1 MVDSQDSTVRSV
13 GVEEELWLADPSTR
27 QAAPGAGRVVR
38 HVSDV
43 VDRELF
49 RHQLEIQSDP
59 HHALDDVVADLR
71 ERRWAAVKA
80 AEDEGLA
87 VVASGVPVLPSPD
100 DVVTE
105 DDRYHDML
113 GRYGDVARAGGTC
126 GMHVHVGIASPE
138 EGVRVLDRIGPWL
151 PLVLAM
157 TTNSP
162 FAGGRDTGYQSWRSE
177 QWSRWPSA
185 GPAEAFGDLEG
196 YRGATEA
203 LVRAGAARDPHM
215 VYFDAR
221 LSDEQPTLE
230 VRVADVVTDVQD
242 AGLVAAV
249 CRGLVETA
257 ARGGLPQAPWRAEL
271 LKAARWRAAR
281 HGLTHGLLH
290 PAHPGGDPV
299 PVRDVLADLLE
310 LVGAAVEEAGD
321 HDRVRD
327 GVERVLRG
335 TGAQRQHAV
344 HEGTGSLERVVDDL
358 VERTRASCEG

>member
-13 GVEEELWLADPSTR
+13 GVEEELWLADPATR

-38 HVSDV
+38 RAADV

-59 HHALDDVVADLR
+59 HQALDEVVADLR

-126 GMHVHVGIASPE
+126 GMHVHVGIDSPE
-138 EGVRVLDRIGPWL
+138 EGVHVLDRIGPWL

-185 GPAEAFGDLEG
+185 GPAEAFGSEEG
-196 YRGATEA
+196 YRAATEA

-221 LSDEQPTLE
+221 LSDDHPTLE
-230 VRVADVVTDVQD
+230 VRVADVVTDVQE

-249 CRGLVETA
+249 VRGLVESA
-257 ARGGLPQAPWRAEL
+257 VRGALPEPCWRAEL
-271 LKAARWRAAR
+271 LRAARWRAAR
-281 HGLTHGLLH
+281 YGLTHGLLH
-290 PAHPGGDPV
+290 PAHPGSDPV
-299 PVRDVLADLLE
+299 TVREVLGDLVELLGPALE
-310 LVGAAVEEAGD
+310 DAGD
-321 HDRVRD
+321 LERVRT
-327 GVERVLRG
+327 GLERVLRG